1 MAQRPGKSEG
11 AAFNFLGQ
19 IPYCKPG
26 LLGFHFLL
34 SLLPSVSLSR
44 LYPGPLPALGS
55 EDQSLPDWLKWL
67 LYGEGGAN
75 FRGEGVL
82 LSLYAKG
89 HVLHCRSKRACICRW
104 LGAHPWP
111 LVAQ

>member
-82 LSLYAKG
+82 LSLY
-89 HVLHCRSKRACICRW
+89 VRAMCCTVEASEPASVGGW
-104 LGAHPWP
+104 VPTPGP
-111 LVAQ
+111 